1 MLCSECMGEL
11 IFIIVYH
18 TLCLATGPYSLW
30 RGSNSSVSVEI
41 TVNGVVYEGILK
53 ATGTVRTSQTSGK
66 RVA

>member
-1 MLCSECMGEL
+1 MLCCVNIVEL
-11 IFIIVYH
+11 IFISVYSV
-18 TLCLATGPYSLW
+18 TTGPYSLW
-30 RGSNSSVSVEI
+30 RGSNSSVAVEI

>member
-1 MLCSECMGEL
+1 MSAC
-11 IFIIVYH
+11 VV
-18 TLCLATGPYSLW
+18 TAGPYSLW